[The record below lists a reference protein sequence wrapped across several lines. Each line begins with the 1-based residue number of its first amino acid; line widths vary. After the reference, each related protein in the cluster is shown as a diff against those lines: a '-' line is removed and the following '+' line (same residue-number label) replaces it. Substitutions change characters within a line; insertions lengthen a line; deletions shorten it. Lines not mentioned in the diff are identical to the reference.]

1 MVKTYSFDI
10 FDTCLVRKCGS
21 SDNIFRIWAD
31 RALGEVDRSY
41 LKDLINSRLN
51 AEKTARRNSGK
62 EDVSLDDIYR
72 NLSLESFPNLSIP
85 ALKRLELDVER
96 ENLSP
101 VRQVLDLIRDYRKR
115 GKRILFI
122 SDMYLPSDFLRF
134 QLRRFGF
141 WEEGDRIYVS
151 GEIGLTKYSGNLF
164 RYIQREEKIS
174 RCSWKHVGDNTYS
187 DYYVPKSMLI
197 RSRRIYLPYTPSEN
211 LWQNDTRSP
220 YRKCRGW
227 LGPIDYP
234 FPVRIVWIFSWTYCW
249 FLTSCL
255 CIMSCVPPGIEA
267 WTICFFWLGIASSGI
282 GWR

>member
-1 MVKTYSFDI
+1 MLLAYSFDI

-41 LKDLINSRLN
+41 LKDLINSRLS

-72 NLSLESFPNLSIP
+72 NLSLESFPNLSKP
-85 ALKRLELDVER
+85 ALKRLELEVER

-141 WEEGDRIYVS
+141 WEEEDRIYVS
-151 GEIGLTKYSGNLF
+151 GEIGLTKHSGNLF

-174 RCSWKHVGDNTYS
+174 RCSWKHVGDNT
-187 DYYVPKSMLI
+187 
-197 RSRRIYLPYTPSEN
+197 
-211 LWQNDTRSP
+211 
-220 YRKCRGW
+220 
-227 LGPIDYP
+227 
-234 FPVRIVWIFSWTYCW
+234 
-249 FLTSCL
+249 
-255 CIMSCVPPGIEA
+255 
-267 WTICFFWLGIASSGI
+267 
-282 GWR
+282 